1 MKKLLLLFLL
11 LTLGT
16 FTAVQAQGWANNA
29 PGIQKMI
36 LDFGDDLNL
45 TEEQKADLLAVGIDR
60 RSEVERRGMGM
71 RSDRQ
76 RGNWRN
82 EQRENMDR
90 RQGVQRQR
98 TGEQGVR
105 SGRMLNPERRAHSEE
120 MHQKVNEILTGEQA
134 EKLHSLRV
142 ERMEK
147 QHELRTIQ
155 NRRLAEQA
163 GIAGDKAEDVTSLLN
178 RQSELRKEI
187 QVLRLTPAD
196 DPDRDAMM
204 ELMEQIRNSN
214 AEMKNLLTASEYEKL
229 RSMMRPVR
237 QQRGAM
243 MRARR

>member
-196 DPDRDAMM
+196 GPDHDAMM

>member
-98 TGEQGVR
+98 AGEQGVR

>member
-1 MKKLLLLFLL
+1 MKKLLALIVFI
-11 LTLGT
+11 TISMYT
-16 FTAVQAQGWANNA
+16 TVQAQGWASDVPA
-29 PGIQKMI
+29 IQKMI

-45 TEEQKADLLAVGIDR
+45 SEEQIADLLAVGMDR
-60 RSEVERRGMGM
+60 RSEVERRQMGM

-76 RGNWRN
+76 RGNWRDG
-82 EQRENMDR
+82 QRENMDR

-98 TGEQGVR
+98 AGEQGVR
-105 SGRMLNPERRAHSEE
+105 SGMVLNPERRAHSEE
-120 MHQKVNEILTGEQA
+120 MHQKVNEILTEEQA

-163 GIAGDKAEDVTSLLN
+163 GITGDKAEDVTSLLN
-178 RQSELRKEI
+178 RQSELRMEM

-196 DPDRDAMM
+196 GPDRDAMM

-214 AEMKNLLTASEYEKL
+214 DEMKNLLTASEYEKL

>member
-196 DPDRDAMM
+196 GPDRDAMM